1 MQMINAKNQKNIF
14 TETASLKKYTFKMS
28 SEYLII

>member
-14 TETASLKKYTFKMS
+14 TETASLKNIHLNCLQNT
-28 SEYLII
+28 